1 MPFSLRLN
9 YVHLLYANRLWCL
22 GLLQTLVQVVYQL
35 FLVYMLTDEYNL
47 LHAVTVLFIPISQQ
61 SRFLSHQFYQVF
73 FGGGSIPLS
82 GFGYFLLYPCLL
94 KEE

>member
-47 LHAVTVLFIPISQQ
+47 IPISQQ